1 MPKSL
6 DSITTLLF
14 DWDGT
19 LVDSAHLGLA
29 AYEKAFAELDFVFS
43 QEAYEAN
50 YSPNW
55 YTVYEA
61 LGLPKE
67 KWERADELWRLHYG
81 NQIAELVEGTAD
93 VLMELRR
100 RRYRLGVVTSGN
112 EDRVCQEIE
121 EASLPEIFDVVVCAE
136 HIANKKPHPEGLE
149 IALKRLGCAPD
160 EAAYVGDAP
169 EDILM
174 GKHAN
179 VLTIGV
185 RSSYPSSS
193 RVLEAGPDIYLESI
207 SELALH
213 FDERSPE

>member
-1 MPKSL
+1 MAKSL
-6 DSITTLLF
+6 TSITTLLF

-29 AYEKAFAELDFVFS
+29 AYQKAFAELDFVFS
-43 QEAYEAN
+43 QEAYEAH

-55 YTVYEA
+55 YTVYER

-67 KWERADELWRLHYG
+67 KWERADKLWRRHYG
-81 NQIAELVEGTAD
+81 TQTAELVDGAAD

-121 EASLPEIFDVVVCAE
+121 EASLPEIFDVIVCAE
-136 HIANKKPHPEGLE
+136 HISNKKPHPEGLD
-149 IALKRLGCAPD
+149 IALSRMGCAPH

-179 VLTIGV
+179 VITIGV
-185 RSSYPSSS
+185 RSNYPSSG
-193 RVLEAGPDIYLESI
+193 RLLEAEPDLYLESI

-213 FDERSPE
+213 FDDRSSE

>member
-1 MPKSL
+1 MATSL
-6 DSITTLLF
+6 ASITTLLF

-29 AYEKAFAELDFVFS
+29 AYQKAFAELDFEFS
-43 QEAYEAN
+43 QEIYAAN

-61 LGLPKE
+61 LKLPKE
-67 KWERADELWRLHYG
+67 KWEEADELWRRHYG
-81 NQIAELVEGTAD
+81 AQTAELVDGAAD

-121 EASLPEIFDVVVCAE
+121 QASLPEIFDVIVCAE

-149 IALKRLGCAPD
+149 IALNRLDCPR
-160 EAAYVGDAP
+160 EQAAYVGDAP

-174 GKHAN
+174 GKQAE

-185 RSSYPSSS
+185 RSNYPSSGRLLDS
-193 RVLEAGPDIYLESI
+193 EPDIYLESI
-207 SELALH
+207 SELTAH
-213 FDERSPE
+213 FDELTQ

>member
-1 MPKSL
+1 MSKS
-6 DSITTLLF
+6 IAAINTLIF

-43 QEAYEAN
+43 KEAYESH

-55 YTVYEA
+55 YTVYER

-67 KWERADELWRLHYG
+67 KWEKADELWRRHYAT
-81 NQIAELVEGTAD
+81 QTAELVDGAGE

-100 RRYRLGVVTSGN
+100 RNYRLGVVTSGN

-121 EASLPEIFDVVVCAE
+121 EASLPEIFEVVICDE
-136 HIANKKPHPEGLE
+136 HITNKKPHPEGLE
-149 IALKRLGCAPD
+149 IALSRLGCPS
-160 EAAYVGDAP
+160 EQAAYIGDAP

-174 GKHAN
+174 GRDAN

-185 RSSYPSSS
+185 RSNYPCSA
-193 RVLEAGPDIYLESI
+193 RVIDAEPDIFLDSI
-207 SELALH
+207 SDLALH
-213 FDERSPE
+213 FDER